1 MGTLDIVL
9 TGVLFLFFVIGFVK
23 GLVRTIIHLLAM
35 VLTVYMVFNSG
46 HLVRQELMKY
56 FSFNPTIST
65 VLAYIVMILVIMLM
79 AKFITLIMSKLV
91 EILQLKFL
99 NRLLGGLFGV
109 LNGVFFIIIFL
120 VLIEFLPVQ
129 EEFYRATKDSYII
142 NYVKNIK
149 NNINL
154 DIPDFTKP
162 NIPDFTKPKN
172 ISEEII
178 NHINNSAQDSKK
190 TIEDLI
196 KKSLEK

>member
-162 NIPDFTKPKN
+162 KN